1 MFLSMKRV
9 FLIMVAAMAMSC
21 AMAQSTQTCV
31 KKENCKS
38 KCEQRKECAKKEC
51 ADAKCAKCTCGN
63 GCKKAESK
71 ACGSCCKKAE
81 GKSCGSCCK
90 KAEGKSCGSCCKK
103 AEGKSCDK
111 CTKQAN
117 GRMCET
123 EVMVKRFNLTADQA
137 AKVKALNEQYPDQ
150 ACAGVG
156 RHRAGVQG
164 KACSADK
171 ECQKKQEAYDA
182 GMRKILTKDQYALYE
197 RSKQMKKCKYSK

>member
-1 MFLSMKRV
+1 MKRV

-81 GKSCGSCCK
+81 GKSC
-90 KAEGKSCGSCCKK
+90 
-103 AEGKSCDK
+103 DK

-171 ECQKKQEAYDA
+171 EYQKKQEAYDA